1 MTEENG
7 AANDSVTN
15 GNSKHDDSVNGEHD
29 PYYPP
34 IVSLPEVQVPTGE
47 DGEEE
52 VFKIRAK
59 LYRWDS
65 TADPPEWKERGTG
78 DVRILKHSD
87 KGHYRV
93 LMRRDKTKKVCANH
107 FVRPWM
113 ILQPMKSSNDK
124 AWMYQ
129 CHADFADEEAKAEV
143 FAIRFGSPEN
153 ASKFKTAFDKAVID
167 VIENEALVIQ
177 EAAASE
183 GTDSEAA
190 GGDTAD
196 SKSANQ
202 HDKDG
207 GGDGDSGKKEE
218 GDGDKGVSTDM
229 EKLDLKK

>member
-1 MTEENG
+1 M
-7 AANDSVTN
+7 
-15 GNSKHDDSVNGEHD
+15 HSVNGEHD

-52 VFKIRAK
+52 VFKVSLKVSKGKNQLAVIDCCVQIRAK
-59 LYRWDS
+59 LYRWDA

-129 CHADFADEEAKAEV
+129 CHADFA
-143 FAIRFGSPEN
+143 
-153 ASKFKTAFDKAVID
+153 
-167 VIENEALVIQ
+167 
-177 EAAASE
+177 
-183 GTDSEAA
+183 
-190 GGDTAD
+190 GGF
-196 SKSANQ
+196 
-202 HDKDG
+202 
-207 GGDGDSGKKEE
+207 
-218 GDGDKGVSTDM
+218 
-229 EKLDLKK
+229 